1 MAESA
6 DILVVFGISGD
17 LAKKMTFQSLYRMER
32 REEITCSIVGV
43 AIDEWDDDT
52 LRGHAKESVEA
63 EIDDVTRRLGGG
75 DYPRATAEVGARMRV
90 MGRNSLVV
98 PVDGVDAL
106 AEVVRRRVFDE
117 PPQQP
122 FRGHLTVG
130 RSIGKRPI
138 SGRSKPGQVLAPIA
152 FAVEEIALVRS
163 TLSPEGARYD
173 TVSTFACR

>member
-1 MAESA
+1 MRGKDEGVTRLFVAVWPSA
-6 DILVVFGISGD
+6 QALDHVRSLPRDGWVNVRWTPED
-17 LAKKMTFQSLYRMER
+17 NWHVTLAF
-32 REEITCSIVGV
+32 IG
-43 AIDEWDDDT
+43 
-52 LRGHAKESVEA
+52 EA